1 MCIVLDIQQVQ
12 YIFVAPKGFK
22 DINFS
27 FDISDSGFIIKVP

>member
-1 MCIVLDIQQVQ
+1 MYIVLDVKQVT
-12 YIFVAPKGFK
+12 YIFVAPKGIK